1 MPVIGLDPVL
11 SASVW
16 ADFSVD
22 AFTLIDLIGAAT
34 FAFNAALIARRPD
47 HWKYFTVVGLILLA
61 LIGGLAGGISR
72 DILLNKV
79 PAALLNP
86 WYVIVSIGAAV
97 LALAINYRSGQRFR
111 EGLYQF
117 ATSLALPWYAATG
130 AYAALAAG
138 LPYIAAVLVGV
149 VGATTGRFVV
159 DLVCGVTPKQ
169 FVRGEWFVGTAVL
182 ASVVYV
188 VCDAG
193 LGLSIWPASLI
204 AFTVGFLFRYAAM
217 LRHWEEPEPWA
228 PPELRATGVERPR
241 IQDQIRAEFDPQDR

>member
-97 LALAINYRSGQRFR
+97 LALAIDYYSGQRFR

-117 ATSLALPWYAATG
+117 VTSLSLPWYAATG
-130 AYAALAAG
+130 ADAALAAG

-149 VGATTGRFVV
+149 IGATAGRFVV
-159 DLVCGVTPKQ
+159 DLACGVTPKH

-228 PPELRATGVERPR
+228 PPELQATEAARPR